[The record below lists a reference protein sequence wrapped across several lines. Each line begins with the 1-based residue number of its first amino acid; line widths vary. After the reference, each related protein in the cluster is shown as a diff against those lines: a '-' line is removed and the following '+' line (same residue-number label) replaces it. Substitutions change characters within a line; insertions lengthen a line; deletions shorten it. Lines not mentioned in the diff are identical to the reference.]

1 MHAHWVWHMQ
11 IGCILSAMG
20 RTIQIRDVPD
30 EVHAI
35 LRSRAAAAGQSL
47 SVYLLRELV
56 RVAERPPVADVL
68 ARARTR
74 HGGARTTDIVA
85 AVRSGRDR

>member
-1 MHAHWVWHMQ
+1 
-11 IGCILSAMG
+11 MG

-30 EVHAI
+30 EVHAT

-47 SVYLLRELV
+47 SAYLLTELV

-68 ARARTR
+68 TRACAR

>member
-1 MHAHWVWHMQ
+1 MH
-11 IGCILSAMG
+11 IGCTILAMA

-30 EVHAI
+30 EVHST

-47 SVYLLRELV
+47 SAYLLTELV

-68 ARARTR
+68 VRARAR
-74 HGGARTTDIVA
+74 HGGAKSSDIVA

>member
-1 MHAHWVWHMQ
+1 MHV
-11 IGCILSAMG
+11 GCILRRVG

-30 EVHAI
+30 EVHAT

-47 SVYLLRELV
+47 SAYLLTELV

-68 ARARTR
+68 ARAR
-74 HGGARTTDIVA
+74 HGGARTSDIVA

>member
-1 MHAHWVWHMQ
+1 
-11 IGCILSAMG
+11 MG

-30 EVHAI
+30 QVHAT

-47 SVYLLRELV
+47 SAYLLGELV
-56 RVAERPPVADVL
+56 RIAERPPVADVL
-68 ARARTR
+68 ARARAR

>member
-1 MHAHWVWHMQ
+1 MQ
-11 IGCILSAMG
+11 IGCILWTMG

-30 EVHAI
+30 EVHST

-47 SVYLLRELV
+47 SAYLLTELV

-68 ARARTR
+68 ARARAR